1 MNPLS
6 GIQRAAALRQA
17 SHRLSWGMT
26 TSSPAR
32 PTALITGASG
42 GLGAEMAR
50 LLAQR
55 RINLLLTA
63 RSEDKLKILATE
75 LATQHS
81 IQAQVMALDL
91 ADPGAAAELARE
103 SEYRRLQIDFLINNA
118 GFATYGEF
126 AGSDLGPQLDLLQV
140 NITALTELTHR
151 FLPGMLA
158 RGRGRILNVA
168 STAAFTPG
176 PLMATYYASKAYVL
190 SFSEALSEEVRGSGV
205 YVTALCPGPV
215 ETGFQ
220 ERANLQGSRM
230 LRGPARL
237 LMLSAPEV
245 ARQGIEAM
253 LRGDAVHVAG
263 GLNKLQTLLPRLL
276 PRSVMP
282 RLIRGVQAGD
292 AGESGKQGRR

>member
-1 MNPLS
+1 MK
-6 GIQRAAALRQA
+6 
-17 SHRLSWGMT
+17 
-26 TSSPAR
+26 TSSSAR

-55 RINLLLTA
+55 RVNLLLTA
-63 RSEDKLKILATE
+63 RSEDKLGVLAAE
-75 LATQHS
+75 LAAQYG
-81 IQAQVMALDL
+81 IQAQVVALDL
-91 ADPGAAAELARE
+91 TDPGAAAELARE
-103 SEYRRLQIDFLINNA
+103 SEYRHWQIDFLINNA

-126 AGSDLGPQLDLLQV
+126 SQTSLSTQLDLLQV

-190 SFSEALSEEVRGSGV
+190 SFSEALNEEVRGSGV
-205 YVTALCPGPV
+205 SVTALCPGPV

-220 ERANLQGSRM
+220 ARASLQASR
-230 LRGPARL
+230 LLSGPARL

-245 ARQGIEAM
+245 ARQGIKAM

-263 GLNKLQTLLPRLL
+263 SLNRLQTLLPRLL
-276 PRSVMP
+276 PRSVLP
-282 RLIRGVQAGD
+282 RLIRGAQART
-292 AGESGKQGRR
+292 GEGKT